1 MATYEVKWSRAALD
15 DLERFLVYL
24 LDEVSLQ
31 EALGICDRIF
41 QSTLLLEKYPR
52 LYQERSLSTGM
63 VFAESSSW
71 GDMCFTKSMMMI
83 ELAGSWSWLGRGR
96 SLETC
101 LNDLDGNEYG
111 NESE

>member
-31 EALGICDRIF
+31 EAQGICDRIF

-52 LYQERSLSTGM
+52 LYQEVPEYGPGVRRII
-63 VFAESSSW
+63 
-71 GDMCFTKSMMMI
+71 K
-83 ELAGSWSWLGRGR
+83 LGRYVLYEVNDDR
-96 SLETC
+96 TC
-101 LNDLDGNEYG
+101 RVLAVVGQGQKPRDMFE
-111 NESE
+111 

>member
-41 QSTLLLEKYPR
+41 
-52 LYQERSLSTGM
+52 
-63 VFAESSSW
+63 
-71 GDMCFTKSMMMI
+71 
-83 ELAGSWSWLGRGR
+83 
-96 SLETC
+96 
-101 LNDLDGNEYG
+101 
-111 NESE
+111 

>member
-31 EALGICDRIF
+31 ESQGICDRIF

-52 LYQERSLSTGM
+52 LYQEVPEYGM
-63 VFAESSSW
+63 VFAGSSSW

-83 ELAGSWSWLGRGR
+83 ELAGSWPWLGRGR